1 MKFRL
6 LGIIAML
13 PALSMAQTIDKN
25 DNPGSLWT
33 PSTVNP
39 FLDRTARRVGDL
51 VTIVISEQSAAT
63 FTAAT
68 NMKKSDSNKLNLDL
82 FGSFL
87 NNILKPASSGATSSN
102 DGSGTTTQNGK
113 LSARITGVIKEVM
126 PNGVM
131 VVEATRSLVIN
142 KELQSFKL
150 RGLVRRDDVSPD
162 NTVMGEALAEADI
175 RFEGKGAIQDRQR
188 RGLLTQV
195 MDWLF

>member
-6 LGIIAML
+6 LAVIAML
-13 PALSMAQTIDKN
+13 PAICVAQTIDKN

-82 FGSFL
+82 FCSFL

-162 NTVMGEALAEADI
+162 NTVMSEALAEADI

>member
-1 MKFRL
+1 
-6 LGIIAML
+6 ML

-162 NTVMGEALAEADI
+162 NTVMSEALAEADI

>member
-162 NTVMGEALAEADI
+162 NTVMSEALAEADI